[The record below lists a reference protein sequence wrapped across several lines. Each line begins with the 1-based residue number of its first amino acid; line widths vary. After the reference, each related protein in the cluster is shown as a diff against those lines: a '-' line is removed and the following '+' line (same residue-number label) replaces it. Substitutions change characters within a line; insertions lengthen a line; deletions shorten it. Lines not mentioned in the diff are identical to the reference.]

1 MSSNSTPQTSESSP
15 CFQNTNNTI
24 EEPDRILLLSISQL
38 LEETIKK
45 NKRKKFKILN
55 DCFFSKM
62 IPKIS
67 IYDYLFRIV
76 KYTKINISTLILSI
90 ASITSL
96 MRKTKNALSY
106 YNIYKL
112 IIASCLLNSKF
123 HEDYTYSSK
132 FYAKVGGIS
141 YKELNILEIEFYK
154 KIDYSLLVSE
164 DMFNNYYEF
173 FQTKAKK
180 LKD

>member
-1 MSSNSTPQTSESSP
+1 
-15 CFQNTNNTI
+15 
-24 EEPDRILLLSISQL
+24 
-38 LEETIKK
+38 
-45 NKRKKFKILN
+45 
-55 DCFFSKM
+55 M

-96 MRKTKNALSY
+96 MKKTKNALSY
-106 YNIYKL
+106 YNIHKL
-112 IIASCLLNSKF
+112 LIASCLLNSKF

-141 YKELNILEIEFYK
+141 YKELNLLEIEFYHK
-154 KIDYSLLVSE
+154 NNYSLFIVE
-164 DMFNNYYEF
+164 DMYNKYLNF
-173 FQTKAKK
+173 FQLKAKK
-180 LKD
+180 LKV

>member
-1 MSSNSTPQTSESSP
+1 
-15 CFQNTNNTI
+15 
-24 EEPDRILLLSISQL
+24 
-38 LEETIKK
+38 
-45 NKRKKFKILN
+45 
-55 DCFFSKM
+55 
-62 IPKIS
+62 
-67 IYDYLFRIV
+67 
-76 KYTKINISTLILSI
+76 
-90 ASITSL
+90 
-96 MRKTKNALSY
+96 MRKTRNFLSIN
-106 YNIYKL
+106 NIYKL

>member
-96 MRKTKNALSY
+96 MKKTKNALSY
-106 YNIYKL
+106 YNIHKL
-112 IIASCLLNSKF
+112 LIASCLLNSKF

-180 LKD
+180 IKV